1 MREAKNPLITRT
13 QHVKSSLKQKSNQNH
28 KAADVQY
35 KNPTPT
41 QRKQHK
47 KNKQ

>member
-1 MREAKNPLITRT
+1 MCESKISHATRKQT
-13 QHVKSSLKQKSNQNH
+13 LKSSLKQKSNQNH
-28 KAADVQY
+28 QAADVQY
-35 KNPTPT
+35 KNATLT